1 MANSAQALK
10 RARQADKRA
19 QVNRMNRSAMRTAV
33 KKFDLAL
40 TAGDKEVI
48 ASTFKAAMSELH
60 AAASKGIIKK
70 ETASRKVSRMAARIR
85 KAA

>member
-33 KKFDLAL
+33 KKFDAAMA
-40 TAGDKEVI
+40 AGDKDAI
-48 ASTFKAAMSELH
+48 AATFKTAMSELH
-60 AAASKGIIKK
+60 SAAGKGIIKK
-70 ETASRKVSRMAARIR
+70 EMASRKVSRMAAQIR
-85 KAA
+85 KTA